1 MLPDLP
7 PLEETQPPACGR
19 RSVSGTYAGQR
30 GAYRLELRVDL
41 RENAN
46 ATHQPLNLVSGDFFY
61 DIGHDVD
68 SDEWDYR
75 YSFIVEHPYAQ
86 WGTEQVVI
94 VGDMTY
100 YRNMELVPDQ
110 HVSATRQTLRV
121 TIPLSNTQESP
132 LPATVH
138 VVFWGIQ
145 RMTFLCEKVSSFFR
159 TIDLEIDRIVGTE
172 LPRPFH
178 THTMAERPFDL
189 PALHLDIASAY
200 QRAGIDMHVISDGE
214 VFAPV
219 EAGDDLV
226 WDEDELH
233 NAMQHHFSQWRDE
246 PQWKLYLL
254 IATHFRLYPE
264 LLVTGVMYD
273 NQYRN
278 PHDPVPRQG
287 VAVFFDSMA
296 LLWQDMSATEFD
308 RNYLRT
314 SVHELGHALNLVHS
328 FDKNRPDSASWMN
341 YPWRY
346 PYGYNLPPG
355 WDGTR
360 DFWRT
365 FRFEFD
371 AEELRHLRHHA
382 LMEVIPGGAAFGARG
397 HDVPAPSAALAL
409 QQQAATMALYLRT
422 RPERYLFQFAEPVTV
437 ELKLKNQSNVP
448 VVVPD
453 MLNPEFGLLELFIRD
468 PRRQV
473 RSYRPL
479 FKLSSEARTVELP
492 PGGKLYESVFL
503 GYGADGFYFEEP
515 GEYQIWAVY
524 GAGGLRLR
532 SNALRIRMS
541 YPQTAEDEEMALR
554 TFGRDQ
560 GHVLYM
566 RGAEHLQGGQ
576 DQLREVTERFPETNL
591 SRYIHFCLGSSRAR
605 AFKDIVRGGVREP
618 KPEDAIQQLEKAR
631 AFSPRSQNHSSL
643 DNISH
648 GRAADILF
656 DLYLGTDQP
665 EQAKAVLTETARYF
679 TRVNVKPEVIEDLHR
694 RAETVRSR

>member
-7 PLEETQPPACGR
+7 PLEETQPPACGC
-19 RSVSGTYAGQR
+19 RSVSGTYVGQR

-46 ATHQPLNLVSGDFFY
+46 ATHQPLNLVSGDFYY
-61 DIGHDVD
+61 DIGRDD
-68 SDEWDYR
+68 GGDEWDYR

-100 YRNMELVPDQ
+100 YRNMELAPDQ

-121 TIPLSNTQESP
+121 TIPLSNIQESP

-145 RMTFLCEKVSSFFR
+145 RMTFLCEKASAFFR
-159 TIDLEIDRIVGTE
+159 SIDLEIDRIVGTE

-200 QRAGIDMHVISDGE
+200 QRAGIDMHVISNGE

-219 EAGDDLV
+219 EAGDDLI

-278 PHDPVPRQG
+278 PEDAVPRQG
-287 VAVFFDSMA
+287 VAVFFASMA
-296 LLWQDMSATEFD
+296 LLWQDMSAAEFD

-314 SVHELGHALNLVHS
+314 SVHELGHALNLLHS
-328 FDKNRPDSASWMN
+328 FDKHRPDSASWMN

-346 PYGYNLPPG
+346 PYGYNVPPG
-355 WDGTR
+355 WDGTG
-360 DFWRT
+360 DFWRN

-397 HDVPAPSAALAL
+397 HDVPAPSAASAL
-409 QQQAATMALYLRT
+409 QQKAAPMALYLRT

-437 ELKLKNQSNVP
+437 ELKLKNQSRAP

-468 PRRQV
+468 PRKQV

-479 FKLSSEARTVELP
+479 FKLSSEARRVELQ
-492 PGGKLYESVFL
+492 PGEKLYESVFL
-503 GYGADGFYFEEP
+503 SYGTDGFYFEEP

-541 YPQTAEDEEMALR
+541 YPQTPEDEEMALR

-566 RGAEHLQGGQ
+566 RGAEHLQDGQ

-605 AFKDIVRGGVREP
+605 AFKDVVRGVVREP

-631 AFSPRSQNHSSL
+631 ATSPRWENHSSL

-648 GRAADILF
+648 GRAVDILF

-665 EQAKAVLTETARYF
+665 EQAKSVLTQTARYF
-679 TRVNVKPEVIEDLHR
+679 TRMNVKPEVIEDLNT
-694 RAETVRSR
+694 RAEAIRRR